1 MTCSRAPTI
10 DRNVLFSYKTGLKIS
25 KKGSFFGT
33 GRNGRSARRGIVRGN
48 VRCFR
53 PARRCE
59 RVQNNF
65 SRQISSQFIVFI

>member
-33 GRNGRSARRGIVRGN
+33 GRNGRSARRGIVRGGECSLFPSGATLRKG
-48 VRCFR
+48 VK
-53 PARRCE
+53 
-59 RVQNNF
+59 
-65 SRQISSQFIVFI
+65 